1 MDPYIRYQRDGELP
15 DGRREGA
22 KIRQK
27 AGKYILI
34 EGELYRMS
42 FGGPHLKCLHP
53 DQAELV
59 MAEIHEG
66 ESLGRKAHK
75 AISQGYFW
83 PYMQTEGMSA
93 NVISASDTRR

>member
-1 MDPYIRYQRDGELP
+1 MDPYIRYLRDGELP
-15 DGRREGA
+15 DGRREAA

-42 FGGPHLKCLHP
+42 FGVPHLKCLHP

-66 ESLGRKAHK
+66 ECGNHSGGGRIKLYL
-75 AISQGYFW
+75 QGTCQKVC
-83 PYMQTEGMSA
+83 PQM
-93 NVISASDTRR
+93 